1 MVAGVFTVKREW
13 GGGGRLKA
21 NEETSNEKNDFF
33 FKKTSI

>member
-13 GGGGRLKA
+13 GGGRLKA